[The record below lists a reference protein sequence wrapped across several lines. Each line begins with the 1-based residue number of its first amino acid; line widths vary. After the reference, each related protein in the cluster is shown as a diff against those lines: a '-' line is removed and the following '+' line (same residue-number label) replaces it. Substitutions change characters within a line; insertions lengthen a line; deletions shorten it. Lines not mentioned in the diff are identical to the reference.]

1 MTREPRKHRGLR
13 ALGAALFA
21 LLGAGAQ
28 AQSQPVPAAQAPQ
41 AWVAYA
47 QGVGQQFQTALE
59 GASAEAQRFHAFLE
73 LRAAS
78 DSEAGSAP
86 PMLSVKVWLDA
97 SGHIVRVA
105 FAPLG
110 DQQADDDLRTLLLAQ
125 SAGVPPRGM
134 RQPLVV
140 RLHLSDSTV
149 GEVRDGQFRQLGQ
162 PAQGTAPLAARR
174 PDLHNSQE

>member
-1 MTREPRKHRGLR
+1 MTREYRKRRGLR
-13 ALGAALFA
+13 ALGAALLA
-21 LLGAGAQ
+21 LLGAGAA
-28 AQSQPVPAAQAPQ
+28 AQSQPLPAAHAPQ

-59 GASAEAQRFHAFLE
+59 GESPEAQRFHAFLE

-78 DSEAGSAP
+78 DSEAGGAP

-110 DQQADDDLRTLLLAQ
+110 NQQADDDLRTLLLAQ

-140 RLHLSDSTV
+140 RLHLSDTTE
-149 GEVRDGQFRQLGQ
+149 GEVRDGPPGQLGQ
-162 PAQGTAPLAARR
+162 PGQGAAVLTARR
-174 PDLHNSQE
+174 PDLQE